1 MVSSIL
7 SKPAW
12 DDVLALLQDVYAGEL
27 GNLSSR
33 IMGSLLCAEEGGKC
47 FWDQIGRLPE
57 IWETK

>member
-47 FWDQIGRLPE
+47 F
-57 IWETK
+57 